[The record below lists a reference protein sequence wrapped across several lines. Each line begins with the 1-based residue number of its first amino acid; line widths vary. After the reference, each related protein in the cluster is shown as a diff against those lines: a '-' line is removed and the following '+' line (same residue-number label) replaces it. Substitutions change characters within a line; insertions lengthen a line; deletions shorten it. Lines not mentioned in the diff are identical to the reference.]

1 MIVTIITILG
11 SFASLFSLI
20 FMVRVP
26 GQPFSPVHWILL
38 SIGIIC
44 FMIAVVWEIRKYMK
58 SHPLVMH
65 NDSDIKKYMHKW
77 ISHGGR
83 VAIFSRDLS
92 WVKEKEI
99 KDLLFSKARQS
110 ELCICVPETI
120 PLVDALKG
128 AGAEVCTYPELGY
141 IPSSRFTI
149 INCDRADAS
158 VAVGGK
164 KQDKHIIREF
174 ALGEH
179 PFFAVA
185 NDLVNVLKKFE
196 SFKSSV

>member
-44 FMIAVVWEIRKYMK
+44 FIIAVVWEIRKHMK
-58 SHPLVMH
+58 SQPLVMH
-65 NDSDIKKYMHKW
+65 KDSDIKEYMYNW
-77 ISHGGR
+77 ISRSGR

-92 WVKEKEI
+92 WVSDKI
-99 KDLLFSKARQS
+99 KKLLLSKAKQS
-110 ELCICVPETI
+110 ELCICVPKMI
-120 PLVDALKG
+120 PLVDELQK
-128 AGAEVCTYPELGY
+128 AGAEICSYPELSY

-164 KQDKHIIREF
+164 KQNKHIIREF

-185 NDLVNVLKKFE
+185 NDLVHVLKKFE
-196 SFKSSV
+196 NFKSSS